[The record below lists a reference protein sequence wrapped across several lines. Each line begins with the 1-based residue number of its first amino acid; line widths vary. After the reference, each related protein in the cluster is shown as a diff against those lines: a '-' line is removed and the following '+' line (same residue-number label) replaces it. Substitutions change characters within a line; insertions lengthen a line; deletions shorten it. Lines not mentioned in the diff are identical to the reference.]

1 MEQQEQLATPE
12 LAVGDTVTGVV
23 EQVMPYG
30 AFVRCSGGQKA
41 MVHISQLS
49 HRYIKQVEDVL
60 TAGQEIR
67 AQVIKIDE
75 RGRVDLSMKA
85 LEEPPAPMPPRRAFA
100 PRPQGSASPLEG
112 DDFERKLSQF
122 LKTSE
127 DKISTLNAK
136 NKGPKSGRRK
146 GGRA

>member
-1 MEQQEQLATPE
+1 MEQQPQVATPE
-12 LAVGDTVTGVV
+12 TLAVGDVVTGTV
-23 EQVMPYG
+23 EQIMPYG
-30 AFVRCSGGQKA
+30 AFIRVEGGCKA

-49 HRYIKQVEDVL
+49 HRYINNVEDVL
-60 TAGQEIR
+60 VQGQEIK

-75 RGRVDLSMKA
+75 RGRVDLSIKV
-85 LEEPPAPMPPRRAFA
+85 LEEPPAPQPRRAYI
-100 PRPQGSASPLEG
+100 PRPQGAEG

-122 LKTSE
+122 LKCSE

-136 NKGPKSGRRK
+136 NKGPRARSRK